1 MSSEVTFKSSSI
13 LKSRERI
20 QTRIFQI
27 AEDASI
33 AVAQEIAEG
42 IRAKAASGASYV
54 LGLSAGS
61 AFQRVYEELISLHKG
76 GLSFANVVVFG
87 LEEYLPMGPTQ
98 LQSLNYRIK
107 CALLDHVDLRPENI
121 HLLDGTVAHDEAQ
134 AQCDAFEGA
143 IEAAGGLDYMLI
155 TVGGDGHVGFNLP
168 DAGALTRT
176 RTLFIGKGMRIACAS
191 EFFGV
196 KNVPLEAMSMGL
208 GTVMGARRVA
218 VMEFGEGRAGIV
230 KRLVEEASTESITI
244 TRLQGHAHATVFCD
258 TAAGATLTEMATP
271 WLIGGASSSAEV
283 VEFTPETTR
292 KAVIWLSLLTGKSVL
307 RLVDDDYR
315 EHQLSQLIN
324 AHRGNAHEVNLAVY
338 HHLHRGMTGWPGGRT
353 AEPPLLKEPLA
364 HPTIPGEKTNY
375 DVSIVPRK
383 RVLVFSPHPDDDV
396 ISMGGTIIRL
406 CDQGHEVHTVY
417 MTSGNIAVFD
427 DDAVRFCGYAVDELG
442 ALGIT
447 GAPLDAA
454 KGLLARVKAD
464 ALRKTPENSFMDSQ
478 DLLTVK
484 RLIRQ
489 QEALSASRLAGVTE
503 DHVHFL
509 NLPFYQ
515 TGTVEKSPITEKDVQ
530 IVLALLR
537 EQRPQQIYAAGDL
550 SDPHGTHRMCLKA
563 LLKAVDILRA
573 EGSDGEG
580 AWVRSC
586 DIWLYRG
593 AWQEWEPEKVEM
605 TVPMSPDELYRKRLA
620 IYRHQSQKDPAP
632 FPGTD
637 PREFWQR
644 SEARNRATAQLFV
657 KLGLPQFE
665 ALETFVRYNPDSPVC
680 KALLN

>member
-1 MSSEVTFKSSSI
+1 MSSEIKYKSDI
-13 LKSRERI
+13 LKSRERL

-33 AVAQEIAEG
+33 TVANEIAEG
-42 IRAKAASGASYV
+42 IRSKNSTGKPFV

-61 AFQRVYEELISLHKG
+61 NFQRIYAELIAMHKSG
-76 GLSFANVVVFG
+76 SLSFKDVIVFG
-87 LEEYLPMGPTQ
+87 LEEYLPMRPEQ
-98 LQSLNYRIK
+98 LQSLNYRLR
-107 CALLDHVDLRPENI
+107 CEFLDHVDLLPANV
-121 HLLDGTVAHDEAQ
+121 HLLDGTVAAAAAQ
-134 AQCDAFEGA
+134 AHCDAFEA
-143 IEAAGGLDYMLI
+143 SIAAAGGLDYMLI
-155 TVGGDGHVGFNLP
+155 TVGGDGHVGFNL
-168 DAGALTRT
+168 AGAGAHTRT
-176 RTLFIGKGMRIACAS
+176 RTLFISKGMRIACAS

-196 KNVPLEAMSMGL
+196 KNVPLESLSMGL
-208 GTVMGARRVA
+208 GTILSARRVA

-230 KRLVEEASTESITI
+230 RRLVEEPATDAVTI
-244 TRLQGHAHATVFCD
+244 TRLQAHPAATLFCD
-258 TAAGATLTEMATP
+258 AAAAATLTEMAAP
-271 WLIGGASSSAEV
+271 WLISGADSAAV
-283 VEFTPETTR
+283 VEYTPEMTR
-292 KAVIWLSLLTGKSVL
+292 KAVIWLALRTGRSVL

-353 AEPPLLKEPLA
+353 AEPPLLREPLA

-375 DVSIVPRK
+375 DVSIVPKK
-383 RVLVFSPHPDDDV
+383 RILVFSPHPDDDV

-427 DDAVRFCGYAVDELG
+427 DDAVRFCGYTVDQLT

-447 GAPLDAA
+447 GPALEESRA
-454 KGLLARVKAD
+454 LLARVKAD
-464 ALRKTPENSFMDSQ
+464 ALAKCAENSFMDTA

-489 QEALSASRLAGVTE
+489 QEALSASRLCGVTE
-503 DHVHFL
+503 EHVHFL

-515 TGTVEKSPITEKDVQ
+515 TGTVEKSPITDRDVE

-537 EQRPQQIYAAGDL
+537 EQKPQQIYAAGDL

-563 LLKAVDILRA
+563 LLKAIDTIRSEDP
-573 EGSDGEG
+573 EGWIKD
-580 AWVRSC
+580 C
-586 DIWLYRG
+586 IIWLYRG
-593 AWQEWEPEKVEM
+593 AWQEWEPEKVQM

-620 IYRHQSQKDPAP
+620 IYRHQSQKDPMP

-644 SEARNRATAQLFV
+644 SEARNKTTAELFV

-665 ALETFVRYNPDSPVC
+665 ALETFVRYDPDAPEC

>member
-1 MSSEVTFKSSSI
+1 MSSEIIYKSDI
-13 LKSRERI
+13 LKSRERL

-27 AEDASI
+27 AEDASVT
-33 AVAQEIAEG
+33 VANEIADG
-42 IRAKAASGASYV
+42 IRSKAAKGESFV
-54 LGLSAGS
+54 LGLSIGS
-61 AFQRVYEELISLHKG
+61 SFQRIYNELISLHKAG
-76 GLSFANVVVFG
+76 ALSFQNVVVFG
-87 LEEYLPMGPTQ
+87 LEEYLPMHPQQ
-98 LQSLNYRIK
+98 LQSLNHRLR
-107 CALLDHVDLRPENI
+107 CEFLDSVDLQPANI
-121 HLLDGTVAHDEAQ
+121 HLLNGEVAASEAQ
-134 AQCDAFEGA
+134 AHCDAFEDA
-143 IEAAGGLDYMLI
+143 ITAAGGIDYMLI
-155 TVGGDGHVGFNLP
+155 TVGGDGHVGFNL
-168 DAGALTRT
+168 AGAGAHTRT
-176 RTLFIGKGMRIACAS
+176 RTLFISKSMRIACAS

-196 KNVPLEAMSMGL
+196 KNVPLESLSMGL
-208 GTVMGARRVA
+208 ATILAAKRVA

-230 KRLVEEASTESITI
+230 RRLVEEPATDAITI
-244 TRLQGHAHATVFCD
+244 TRLQAHPGATLFCD
-258 TAAGATLTEMATP
+258 AAAAATLTEVAAP
-271 WLIGGASSSAEV
+271 WLISGADSAEV
-283 VEFTPETTR
+283 VEFTPEMTR
-292 KAVIWLSLLTGKSVL
+292 KAVIWLALRTGKSVL

-324 AHRGNAHEVNLAVY
+324 AHRGNAHEVNLSVY

-353 AEPPLLKEPLA
+353 AEPPLLREPLP

-375 DVSIVPRK
+375 DISIVPKK
-383 RVLVFSPHPDDDV
+383 RILVFSPHPDDDV

-427 DDAVRFCGYAVDELG
+427 DDAVRFCGYAVDQLT
-442 ALGIT
+442 ALGM
-447 GAPLDAA
+447 GAGDPALDASRA
-454 KGLLARVKAD
+454 LLARVKAD
-464 ALRKTPENSFMDSQ
+464 ALAKCAENSFMDTA

-489 QEALSASRLAGVTE
+489 QEALSASRMCGVTE
-503 DHVHFL
+503 EHVHFL

-515 TGTVEKSPITEKDVQ
+515 TGTVEKSPITNKDVE

-537 EQRPQQIYAAGDL
+537 EQKPQHIYAAGDL

-563 LLKAVDILRA
+563 LLKAVDIIKSEDA
-573 EGSDGEG
+573 DG
-580 AWVRSC
+580 WIKDCV
-586 DIWLYRG
+586 IWLYRG
-593 AWQEWEPEKVEM
+593 AWQEWEPEKVQM

-620 IYRHQSQKDPAP
+620 IYRHQSQKDPMP

-644 SEARNRATAQLFV
+644 SEARNKTTAELFV

-665 ALETFVRYNPDSPVC
+665 ALETFVRYDPDAPEC